1 MTAAVASWRPQRKPQ
16 QRHGRMRS
24 GGTLSPRAAPCKPSR
39 VRHASHSPSL
49 ESHPYIFCREFNPCV
64 PEPFLA
70 KSLRSYFVNVISCLK
85 SLKSIFSRFSS
96 SAKLICLSLFSC
108 LTHCA
113 SSQHISWRRHR
124 EGLGP
129 ASLVCSRHVWSSRC
143 PLVGRYP
150 SSTVYALPW
159 ATSDLLTGAPWR
171 GLGGGGG
178 RMKSNCLL
186 RPVLC
191 FVTWSFLFKIEFIL
205 LFYLVPS
212 PAGRIKEFD
221 KMPSK
226 GRNRIELGA
235 ILSFLLSEQNR
246 KWDPFGWN

>member
-1 MTAAVASWRPQRKPQ
+1 MTAPEKAPAKAKQSEVRRNS
-16 QRHGRMRS
+16 
-24 GGTLSPRAAPCKPSR
+24 SPWAAPCKLSR

-64 PEPFLA
+64 PESFLA
-70 KSLRSYFVNVISCLK
+70 KSLRSYFVNMISCLK

-129 ASLVCSRHVWSSRC
+129 ASLVCSRHGWSSRC
-143 PLVGRYP
+143 PLVGLL
-150 SSTVYALPW
+150 SLFNCVCLALGYFRP
-159 ATSDLLTGAPWR
+159 AHR
-171 GLGGGGG
+171 GTMKRTWGRGRKGR

-186 RPVLC
+186 RPVSMLC
-191 FVTWSFLFKIEFIL
+191 H
-205 LFYLVPS
+205 
-212 PAGRIKEFD
+212 
-221 KMPSK
+221 M
-226 GRNRIELGA
+226 
-235 ILSFLLSEQNR
+235 ILSFQN
-246 KWDPFGWN
+246 